1 MNHELQKRAD
11 QSSKGFEKI
20 AAELDLLSAKIT
32 SLEQEV
38 SRCNK
43 EEPDLVLG
51 FEEMVVQH
59 YNDVASARLKR
70 IAKEIKQLREARV
83 KALEELTRLRARH
96 SELRTKCEVISYR
109 QGELLWDSRLEA
121 VKKRK
126 WQPAA

>member
-1 MNHELQKRAD
+1 MNHELQKRAG

>member
-11 QSSKGFEKI
+11 QSSKGFEKV
-20 AAELDLLSAKIT
+20 AAELDLLSEKIT
-32 SLEQEV
+32 SLEQQV

-43 EEPDLVLG
+43 EEPDLVLE
-51 FEEMVVQH
+51 FDEMVVY
-59 YNDVASARLKR
+59 YNDIASARLKR

-83 KALEELTRLRARH
+83 KALEELARLRARH

-126 WQPAA
+126 WQHAP

>member
-1 MNHELQKRAD
+1 MNHELQKRAG

-51 FEEMVVQH
+51 FDEMVVQH

-83 KALEELTRLRARH
+83 KALEELARLRARH

>member
-1 MNHELQKRAD
+1 MNHELQKRAG

-20 AAELDLLSAKIT
+20 AAELDLLNEKIT
-32 SLEQEV
+32 SLEQQV

-51 FEEMVVQH
+51 FDEMVVQH
-59 YNDVASARLKR
+59 YNDVASARLKQ
-70 IAKEIKQLREARV
+70 IAKEIKHLREARV
-83 KALEELTRLRARH
+83 NALEELARLRARH

>member
-1 MNHELQKRAD
+1 MNHELQKRAG
-11 QSSKGFEKI
+11 QSSKGFEKL
-20 AAELDLLSAKIT
+20 AAELDLLSEKIT

-51 FEEMVVQH
+51 FDEMVVH
-59 YNDVASARLKR
+59 YNDVASARLKW

>member
-1 MNHELQKRAD
+1 MNHELQKRAG

-51 FEEMVVQH
+51 FDEMVVQH